1 MRICMRLHAPE
12 SWCVVYFPSTV
23 KMYVLFLCVS
33 GNNFIQ
39 IQKRMRRRER
49 EKKKDICISWHRD
62 KSSFYLSLVLVSV
75 ILFFVVLHFYF
86 QEGILKASGG
96 LRMVPHSQTL
106 LDSFFVLQ

>member
-1 MRICMRLHAPE
+1 MTKSILDGIYVVCDAYVSVCMRLHAPE

-49 EKKKDICISWHRD
+49 EKKRYMH
-62 KSSFYLSLVLVSV
+62 
-75 ILFFVVLHFYF
+75 
-86 QEGILKASGG
+86 
-96 LRMVPHSQTL
+96 L
-106 LDSFFVLQ
+106 LAQR